1 MGFFRPGGPPDSVFT
16 QSTCLNAQFWLT
28 SADGVDCLRFSCAEN
43 LSIPLS
49 SIWFLP
55 CPVMTVA
62 EPLVRFA
69 IAMIKTR
76 DIRNHFCKYPIL
88 RRE

>member
-1 MGFFRPGGPPDSVFT
+1 MV
-16 QSTCLNAQFWLT
+16 
-28 SADGVDCLRFSCAEN
+28 
-43 LSIPLS
+43 
-49 SIWFLP
+49 LP
-55 CPVMTVA
+55 YPVMTVA